1 MTSTTLDVSAGDAVR
16 EVTGVLA
23 VLLVDHQPRHRAW
36 AWLRLVQGTAPLR
49 ELPGLRFAKVMGSG
63 EGGGFRLRPS
73 TTHQGLLCLFDTRA
87 QAQAFLDSPQADAYR
102 ERAQVWWSGLMA
114 VSSSRGSWDGCGWG
128 ITPQSALTPASAGAS
143 VGASAA
149 SEAAPEADVDSEP
162 VVVITRASIRPSK
175 AMSFWRRAPGTERA
189 LAESPGCQIAIGLGE
204 APLLRQCTFS
214 VWRNLAAMTD
224 YARGGAHGRA
234 AQFAW
239 REGHFSESM
248 FVRMRLLSSA
258 GTWPQP
264 GAADG
269 V

>member
-1 MTSTTLDVSAGDAVR
+1 MTRAALAVSAGDAAATH

-23 VLLVDHQPRHRAW
+23 VLLVDHLPRHRAW

-102 ERAQVWWSGLMA
+102 ERARVWWSGLMA
-114 VSSSRGSWDGCGWG
+114 VSSSRGSWDGCAWG
-128 ITPQSALTPASAGAS
+128 ITPFASLSAEPASVPGTD
-143 VGASAA
+143 
-149 SEAAPEADVDSEP
+149 ADDDP

-189 LAESPGCQIAIGLGE
+189 LAESPGCDIAIGLGE

-248 FVRMRLLSSA
+248 FVRMRLLASA
-258 GTWPQP
+258 GNWPRP
-264 GAADG
+264 GATDDA
-269 V
+269 